1 MPGSR
6 SIVALLT
13 ALSLM
18 SYLLRTNI
26 SVAAK
31 LMMPELGLDEV
42 GMGRVFSAFL
52 LGYTVFQVPWGVAG
66 DRWGVRTPLA
76 LSAVVCGLTTLA
88 TGFVPVAGALL
99 LLLAIRF
106 TLGFG
111 EAAMY
116 PLAARAVSL
125 WVPMPDRAFAYS
137 LVIAGSTVGA
147 ALAGPLVAW
156 LMVRAGWRESFYLTS
171 AVAFLL
177 AVLYYARTRESA
189 APRSPRQ
196 ALGGFFLLKNRS
208 FGLVCASYFL
218 DSYVLYVFVFWLYL
232 YLVEE
237 RKFSLL
243 NGGIYSALPWIA
255 ATLAAPLAGRLSDRL
270 AARRSRSFGRAAVPI
285 ACLLGAAALLVAGVS
300 AGSAFV
306 ALAAI
311 SISTALLVSTEGP
324 YWSAT
329 IDLARDQAG
338 AAGGILN
345 LAGNLGGLASTAL
358 VPLLV
363 QRFGW
368 PVAIGSA
375 SLMALGAA
383 ILWRWIRV
391 ADPPV
396 SPAEVTP

>member
-6 SIVALLT
+6 SIVLLLT

-31 LMMPELGLDEV
+31 LMMPELGLDEA

-52 LGYTVFQVPWGVAG
+52 VGYTVFQVPWGVAG
-66 DRWGVRTPLA
+66 DRWGVRLPLT
-76 LSAVVCGLTTLA
+76 LSALLCGAATLA
-88 TGFVPVAGALL
+88 TGLVPAAGALA
-99 LLLAIRF
+99 LLLAVRF
-106 TLGFG
+106 LLGFG

-147 ALAGPLVAW
+147 AAAGPLVAW
-156 LMVRAGWRESFYLTS
+156 VMVRAGWRESFYLTS

-177 AVLYYARTRESA
+177 AGLWYAAARSSSA
-189 APRSPRQ
+189 ARSPRQ
-196 ALGGFFLLKNRS
+196 ALGGFFLLRNRN
-208 FGLVCASYFL
+208 FGLVCTSYFL

-237 RKFSLL
+237 RKFGLL
-243 NGGIYSALPWIA
+243 NSGLYSALPWIA

-270 AARRSRSFGRAAVPI
+270 AARSSLASGRRAVPI
-285 ACLLGAAALLVAGVS
+285 ACLIGAAALLFAGVTA
-300 AGSAFV
+300 AGAFA

-311 SISTALLVSTEGP
+311 SVSTALLTATEGP

-329 IDLARDQAG
+329 IDLAGADAG
-338 AAGGILN
+338 AAGGVLN
-345 LAGNLGGLASTAL
+345 LAGNLGGLASTVL
-358 VPLLV
+358 VPVLV

-368 PVAIGSA
+368 PAAIGSA

-383 ILWRWIRV
+383 ALWFGVRV
-391 ADPPV
+391 AG
-396 SPAEVTP
+396 PAEETTL